1 MRLYRLRLRA
11 RISGQ
16 APKEVA
22 ERMYRDSMVEE
33 VEVFAVWQVYTRCS
47 RSGQQLGSDGVD
59 KGIQSRAP
67 FPGWAAMPEG
77 HNATHVMSILSV
89 ICFTKHQRNVSSSL
103 VWWVSISVCRCQSLC
118 KITKKDTE
126 FFHYGFLTAF
136 QEPEHQRT
144 HEESSRTAFP
154 GRTAS

>member
-1 MRLYRLRLRA
+1 MRLYRLRLWA

-22 ERMYRDSMVEE
+22 ERAYRDSMVEE

-67 FPGWAAMPEG
+67 NLYELLYGLCPGWAAMPEG

-89 ICFTKHQRNVSSSL
+89 ICFTKHQRNVISSL
-103 VWWVSISVCRCQSLC
+103 VWWVSISSKPLQNH
-118 KITKKDTE
+118 KKRYWILPLWLPNCISGT
-126 FFHYGFLTAF
+126 
-136 QEPEHQRT
+136 R
-144 HEESSRTAFP
+144 
-154 GRTAS
+154 ASKNTWRKF